1 MGTIKKLLLTVANV
15 IRPEVLGLS
24 ASRVN
29 RELKNI
35 PNETP
40 EVGLFKTNPRRTLQM
55 KRKGR
60 IVPHLEIRP
69 RCRE

>member
-40 EVGLFKTNPRRTLQM
+40 EVGLFKDESAQNVANET
-55 KRKGR
+55 KGSNR
-60 IVPHLEIRP
+60 APP
-69 RCRE
+69 